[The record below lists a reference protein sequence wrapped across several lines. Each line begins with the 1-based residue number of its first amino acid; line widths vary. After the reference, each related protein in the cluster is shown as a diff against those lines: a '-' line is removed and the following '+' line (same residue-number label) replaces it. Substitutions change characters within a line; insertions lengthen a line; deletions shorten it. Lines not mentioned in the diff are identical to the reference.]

1 MRLRTAALT
10 VAAAACA
17 AALAASPQASAQ
29 DDLLPEA
36 PGKARVVTACTGCHQ
51 AAIVVA
57 QRRTPDGWDEVIGKM
72 VDRGAVLTEAEQD
85 EVYAYLVKAFGTD
98 AAPRP

>member
-1 MRLRTAALT
+1 MSLRTAALT

-17 AALAASPQASAQ
+17 AGLVASLPASAQ

-36 PGKARVVTACTGCHQ
+36 PGKALVVKACTGCHQ
-51 AAIVVA
+51 AAVVVA
-57 QRRTPDGWDEVIGKM
+57 QRRTPDAWDEVIGKM
-72 VDRGAVLTEAEQD
+72 IDRGAILTEAEQD

-98 AAPRP
+98 AAPKP